1 VSGPAVPSARPTVL
15 AAAPQPAPGP
25 RTHPG
30 TGRVFAS
37 PVPAGA
43 GWPGDPATVATV
55 AARDPADVVRLAATS
70 AELAGLDAAVSVCR
84 ACPRL
89 VSWREEVAAAPRRSH
104 AGEAYWGRPVTGWGA
119 ADAQILLLG
128 LAPAA
133 HGGNRTGRVF
143 TGDRSGDW
151 LFAALHRCGL
161 AESATSTAA
170 GDGQRLDPPG
180 SPGVRIT
187 AAVHC
192 APPANAPT
200 PAEITA
206 CRPWL
211 LRELAL
217 MEAAGGGPRVVVA
230 LGGLAWATALGALA
244 ALGTPIPRPRPR
256 FGHGREVT
264 LPVADRAVGPA
275 PASTAVNTLTRPA
288 VDTTP
293 TRPAVDTTPTRPAVD
308 TTPIS
313 QPVRTLLGCYHPSQQ
328 NTFTGVLTEEALDA
342 VLIRARA
349 LAVACEAVA
358 PDVRRADRLPP
369 DLDDGSLRSPE
380 PSGQPGPP

>member
-1 VSGPAVPSARPTVL
+1 MSGPADPAVPSAPPNVL

-55 AARDPADVVRLAATS
+55 AARDPADVVRLAAAS

-104 AGEAYWGRPVTGWGA
+104 AGEAYWGRAVTGWGA
-119 ADAQILLLG
+119 ADAGILLLG

-161 AESATSTAA
+161 AEIATSTAA

-180 SPGVRIT
+180 SPGVRIS

-217 MEAAGGGPRVVVA
+217 MGAAGGGPRVVVA

-256 FGHGREVT
+256 FGHGRELM
-264 LPVADRAVGPA
+264 LPVPDRAAGAAV
-275 PASTAVNTLTRPA
+275 ASTAVTTSTSPA
-288 VDTTP
+288 AVLTTP
-293 TRPAVDTTPTRPAVD
+293 TPPAGPSPH
-308 TTPIS
+308 
-313 QPVRTLLGCYHPSQQ
+313 PVRTLLGCYHPSQQ
-328 NTFTGVLTEEALDA
+328 NTFTGVLTEEGLDA
-342 VLIRARA
+342 VLGRARA
-349 LAVACEAVA
+349 LAVACEAVGPGA
-358 PDVRRADRLPP
+358 RRADRLSA